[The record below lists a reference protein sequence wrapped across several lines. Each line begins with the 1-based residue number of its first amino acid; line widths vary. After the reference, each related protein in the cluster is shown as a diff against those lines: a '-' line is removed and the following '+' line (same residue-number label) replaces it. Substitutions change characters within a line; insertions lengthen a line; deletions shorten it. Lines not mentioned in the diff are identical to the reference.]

1 MEKTQK
7 RRRTYERSLCQ
18 RTQPNTKPVR
28 SQKYAISR
36 RGRKKE
42 RCGRKRKA
50 VKKYDNLSKGSNFRT
65 VKEGEYKGK
74 PIHFTSQNFENVN
87 EGDEIIFD
95 LINDRLQVSETLEER
110 EAKDTNRKAKL
121 AEEKALIAKEERL
134 FALASKHGVK
144 LSLS

>member
-1 MEKTQK
+1 MSLKSNQVRAIKLGTSSYTREDTQFTK
-7 RRRTYERSLCQ
+7 KGTLMRHYALVEFASKEMAEEYE
-18 RTQPNTKPVR
+18 T
-28 SQKYAISR
+28 
-36 RGRKKE
+36 
-42 RCGRKRKA
+42 
-50 VKKYDNLSKGSNFRT
+50 SKGANFRT
-65 VKEGEYKGK
+65 VKEGEHKGK
-74 PIHFTSQNFENVN
+74 PLHFTSQNFEGVN

-110 EAKDTNRKAKL
+110 EAKDTARKAKL